1 MFLFCTHPHSI
12 LVFQVLQVLSFFFL
26 LSIGLEFEKSSL
38 FFYTPNLWTKTVQH
52 LALVSNKHINKRQFK
67 NVPSGPVHMKICKLL
82 DQIPERT
89 PMPPSC
95 TEWNKSGATSQKNSS
110 AFGHVS
116 IRISRLLFKV
126 ITYNLLGGESVGKT
140 KIDRV
145 KDGLSKK

>member
-1 MFLFCTHPHSI
+1 
-12 LVFQVLQVLSFFFL
+12 
-26 LSIGLEFEKSSL
+26 
-38 FFYTPNLWTKTVQH
+38 
-52 LALVSNKHINKRQFK
+52 
-67 NVPSGPVHMKICKLL
+67 MKICKLL

-89 PMPPSC
+89 PRPSSC

-116 IRISRLLFKV
+116 IRLLFKV
-126 ITYNLLGGESVGKT
+126 ITYNLLGGESVGNT